1 MYIYFYIYGDIF
13 IYWEQRLISWK
24 MPTAILI
31 SFQIKLMGHEQ
42 QNPLDVFEQ
51 DAATSPF
58 GLEAQTSTL
67 LGQI

>member
-1 MYIYFYIYGDIF
+1 
-13 IYWEQRLISWK
+13 

-31 SFQIKLMGHEQ
+31 SFQIKLMGREQ

-51 DAATSPF
+51 DASTSPF
-58 GLEAQTSTL
+58 

>member
-1 MYIYFYIYGDIF
+1 
-13 IYWEQRLISWK
+13 

-42 QNPLDVFEQ
+42 QNPLHVFEQ